1 LLSGLNTLK
10 SDFSLPVD
18 FATVGIAK
26 SINITFSVGE
36 GLCYLQGSLIFFI
49 LDKMNNL
56 LCILTSKLK
65 KCRYIWGKVRRR
77 SKRHMKMP
85 MKEVKR
91 KRKYYG
97 IFRILN

>member
-65 KCRYIWGKVRRR
+65 KCQYISEKLEGGPK
-77 SKRHMKMP
+77 
-85 MKEVKR
+85 
-91 KRKYYG
+91 G
-97 IFRILN
+97 I